1 MPNKHL
7 WIISWIWAMPLLH
20 HHNSLGQTTEE
31 PKSKNRQSFPQTVIG
46 DIGRVA
52 ASPFRL
58 SKNAGLCLIAF
69 TAVTAGFYA
78 LLDAPIDE
86 EYAGENRHAVF
97 YPAKKLAG
105 VGKIYDD
112 ISPKKFSLG
121 VSAGLLASGI
131 VLQDKKLLETTR
143 LVVESVLLTQFA
155 TSFSKGLIGRS
166 RPYTERGPRDL
177 NLFKSN
183 RAEEFRSM
191 PSGHVS
197 NIFAIIGVI
206 DKQYDQRWVKI
217 PAYTLGVSVAL
228 QRMNDR
234 QHWTSD
240 VIAGAG
246 LGYWIG
252 SALANKKPAGA
263 KSSSLQPDLFKNTV
277 GVAINF

>member
-1 MPNKHL
+1 MQNQNF
-7 WIISWIWAMPLLH
+7 WILSWIWAMLLPCH
-20 HHNSLGQTTEE
+20 AGWAQSAESPQS
-31 PKSKNRQSFPQTVIG
+31 SKGKSFPKTVMG

-58 SKNAGLCLIAF
+58 SKNDGLRLIAF
-69 TAVTAGFYA
+69 TTVTAGFYA
-78 LLDAPIDE
+78 VLDAPVDE
-86 EYAGENRHAVF
+86 EYARENHHAVF
-97 YPAKKLAG
+97 YPAEKLAG

-112 ISPKKFSLG
+112 ITPKNFSIG
-121 VSAGLLASGI
+121 VSAGLLAGGI

-155 TSFSKGLIGRS
+155 TSLSKDLIGRS
-166 RPYTERGPRDL
+166 RPYTDRGPHDL
-177 NLFKSN
+177 NPFKSN

-197 NIFAIIGVI
+197 NIFAIIGVM
-206 DKQYDQRWVKI
+206 DKQYDHWYVKI

-263 KSSSLQPDLFKNTV
+263 KSSSLQPYLFKNTV